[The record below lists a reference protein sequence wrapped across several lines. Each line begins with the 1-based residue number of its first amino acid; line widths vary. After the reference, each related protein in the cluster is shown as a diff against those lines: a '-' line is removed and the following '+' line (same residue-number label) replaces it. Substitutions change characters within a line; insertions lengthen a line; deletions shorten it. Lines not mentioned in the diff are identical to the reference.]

1 MQLEKIYKQYEP
13 VITEVIRKCE
23 TEIIKIYKQ
32 CEPEIIKI
40 IKQCETVIRPL
51 VALLAISYL
60 IYQIHVLP
68 LYFFL
73 SISILTLHI
82 FSNINDKK
90 GQDGLFYAVWT
101 MTISVFILAFLPVPE
116 LLMSIVGI
124 ADAVFTIRYSAF
136 KIIQLLPRYN
146 GETLGE
152 SSNEHHKK
160 NKESANTPIQSPK
173 LKSDLDPTDTTE
185 IKLVN
190 VYRQTILT
198 NPTSKT

>member
-13 VITEVIRKCE
+13 VITEVIRK
-23 TEIIKIYKQ
+23 
-32 CEPEIIKI
+32 
-40 IKQCETVIRPL
+40 CETVIRPL

-73 SISILTLHI
+73 SISILTLHV
-82 FSNINDKK
+82 FSNISDKK

-101 MTISVFILAFLPVPE
+101 ITISVFILAFLPVPE

-136 KIIQLLPRYN
+136 KITQLLPRYN
-146 GETLGE
+146 GETPGE
-152 SSNEHHKK
+152 SSNKPHKK
-160 NKESANTPIQSPK
+160 EEITNTPIQPRE
-173 LKSDLDPTDTTE
+173 LKNATNIINREQPTGNSYVVEGGGKNTGN
-185 IKLVN
+185 KFK
-190 VYRQTILT
+190 YA
-198 NPTSKT
+198 

>member
-1 MQLEKIYKQYEP
+1 MQLEN
-13 VITEVIRKCE
+13 
-23 TEIIKIYKQ
+23 IIPELEKIYKQ

-73 SISILTLHI
+73 SISILTLHV
-82 FSNINDKK
+82 FSNISEKK

-101 MTISVFILAFLPVPE
+101 ITISVFILAFLPVPE

-124 ADAVFTIRYSAF
+124 ADAVFTIRYSAL
-136 KIIQLLPRYN
+136 KIIQLLF
-146 GETLGE
+146 E
-152 SSNEHHKK
+152 SSKK
-160 NKESANTPIQSPK
+160 PHEKKEGRTDTPIQSPE
-173 LKSDLDPTDTTE
+173 LKSGLDTTNTTK

-190 VYRQTILT
+190 EDRKTILP
-198 NPTSKT
+198 NPTGKT